1 MGVFENYK
9 EINGEIRD
17 VGWIEWVHPG
27 IPNSPEIARWFARIF
42 AMIFGHCLNCTAL
55 SGCYFAKFNMPGDM
69 QNQDGLLHLQC
80 HCQTN
85 DISLLTLRH
94 KVCAVCPIE
103 KFTNYIFSD
112 NYAQNGKKQLFENL
126 GFKLEDSYDL
136 KQQYEY
142 QAMQKY
148 MNGNYVLKNLDMYG
162 QNINITIDLIGKNG
176 RSVQFVSGWK
186 VYPEGLLNCNTP
198 LGGK

>member
-1 MGVFENYK
+1 M
-9 EINGEIRD
+9 
-17 VGWIEWVHPG
+17 
-27 IPNSPEIARWFARIF
+27 
-42 AMIFGHCLNCTAL
+42 
-55 SGCYFAKFNMPGDM
+55 
-69 QNQDGLLHLQC
+69 
-80 HCQTN
+80 
-85 DISLLTLRH
+85 
-94 KVCAVCPIE
+94 
-103 KFTNYIFSD
+103 
-112 NYAQNGKKQLFENL
+112 
-126 GFKLEDSYDL
+126 GFKLEDAYDL

-148 MNGNYVLKNLDMYG
+148 MNGDYVLKNLDKYG